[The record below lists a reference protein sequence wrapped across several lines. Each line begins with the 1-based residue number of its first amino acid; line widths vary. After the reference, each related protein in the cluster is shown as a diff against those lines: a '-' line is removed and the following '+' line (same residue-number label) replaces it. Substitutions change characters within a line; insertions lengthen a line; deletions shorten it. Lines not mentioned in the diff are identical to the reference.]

1 MFFSQST
8 IVLCYAAVTAVQ
20 VAAQC
25 LPSSTAQFAHPPTTA
40 LGLQAQLVFG
50 NLSTP
55 RGIAFDDA
63 DSLLVVERGVGV
75 SAFVSRNDST
85 CKGFERTL
93 VVNNSGLTH
102 GIEIKGSELYVS
114 TQLQVLL
121 YQYNSQ
127 TRTVSGGVPKVIV
140 DGLPSDGGVCNS

>member
-8 IVLCYAAVTAVQ
+8 IVLCFAATAVR

-25 LPSSTAQFAHPPTTA
+25 LPSSTAQFANLPTTA
-40 LGLQAQLVFG
+40 LGPRAQLVFG

-85 CKGFERTL
+85 CKGFERSL

-127 TRTVSGGVPKVIV
+127 TRTVSDGVPKVIV
-140 DGLPSDGGVCNS
+140 VGLPSDGGVCNT